1 MYIEKLRSVVVTKFE
16 TFDRYENLLAVFST
30 RKEGISPPPFD
41 SLNLSITSGD
51 SEDNVRRN
59 YQAFTSA
66 IGVTFNKLART
77 RQIHQDQIGVVTSPG
92 IYRGNDALITDR
104 EDVYLAISAADCIPL
119 FLYDPVKRVCGA
131 VHSGWRGTEKEIS
144 KKTVQEIVDL
154 FGVNPGDIK
163 AVIGPSIGVC
173 CYEVDEDIAQRFD
186 PRFVDRS
193 SGTSTAN
200 GEKPHLNLQEANFSQ
215 LKSLG
220 VKDVEIVH
228 CCTKCNQDLYYSYR
242 GGNGVAGGMKGVI
255 GMRRS

>member
-16 TFDRYENLLAVFST
+16 TFDRYENLLALFST

-41 SLNLSITSGD
+41 SLNLSIISGD
-51 SEDNVRRN
+51 SEDKVRRN

-66 IGVTFNKLART
+66 IDVPFNKLART
-77 RQIHQDQIGVVTSPG
+77 RQIHQDQVGVVTSPG
-92 IYRGNDALITDR
+92 MYRSTDALITDR
-104 EDVYLAISAADCIPL
+104 EDVYLAISTADCIPL
-119 FLYDPVKRVCGA
+119 FLFDPVKRVCGA
-131 VHSGWRGTEKEIS
+131 VHSGWRGSEKEIS
-144 KKTVQEIVDL
+144 KKIVRKMVDL
-154 FGVNPGDIK
+154 FGVNPSDII

-186 PRFVDRS
+186 SRFLERS
-193 SGTSTAN
+193 N

-215 LKSLG
+215 LRPLG

-242 GGNGVAGGMKGVI
+242 GGNGVTGGMKAVI
-255 GMRRS
+255 GMRRT